1 VSIFSA
7 GAAVGAA
14 TTGTT
19 VTWNLGSALQ
29 GELWNI
35 LPVICQQHSQQ
46 AVFDALSGACDE
58 ASARPLLE
66 YAVNL
71 MFSNHTIPAAPV
83 MVSRVS
89 DFIRRF
95 SGLQVSAAEGDDMG
109 KNEDEE
115 VGDASSEM
123 KTDSEA
129 ANTTAAAAGADGTAA
144 GNDTDSATKA
154 ASSPL
159 TLSEIADP
167 QDFKLMLHLVSGMQ
181 GADIDRNLPRMISC
195 YAEDAEGLKT
205 VFSRITKAR
214 PPPMTKADLLSALHR
229 CE

>member
-1 VSIFSA
+1 
-7 GAAVGAA
+7 
-14 TTGTT
+14 
-19 VTWNLGSALQ
+19 
-29 GELWNI
+29 
-35 LPVICQQHSQQ
+35 VICQQHSQQ

-95 SGLQVSAAEGDDMG
+95 SGLQVSAAEGDDKG
-109 KNEDEE
+109 KNEEE
-115 VGDASSEM
+115 GDASSEM
-123 KTDSEA
+123 KTDSDA
-129 ANTTAAAAGADGTAA
+129 ADTTTAAAAGADGTAA
-144 GNDTDSATKA
+144 GNDTDSATKT
-154 ASSPL
+154 ASPPL

-181 GADIDRNLPRMISC
+181 GADIDRSLPRMISC